1 VTEVEEHIAL
11 EGDWLVLDLSA
22 RNAALIRREA
32 GDLATSLEYKTAIA
46 AWPLGWWAYMK
57 RFPAA
62 YESRREQLAYLERH
76 DAAIRAELTAAAH
89 RVIAAIDA
97 GLPLRYPAADADDL
111 IRVLGV
117 TRNATRKPAVANYL
131 TAVQHL
137 IVVTLRPE
145 LMGVGP
151 Q

>member
-1 VTEVEEHIAL
+1 MT
-11 EGDWLVLDLSA
+11 DWHVAVHNDEMNVFPVVVDVLNRVVGLKLD
-22 RNAALIRREA
+22 
-32 GDLATSLEYKTAIA
+32 
-46 AWPLGWWAYMK
+46 
-57 RFPAA
+57 
-62 YESRREQLAYLERH
+62 
-76 DAAIRAELTAAAH
+76 DAAE
-89 RVIAAIDA
+89 
-97 GLPLRYPAADADDL
+97 ADDL